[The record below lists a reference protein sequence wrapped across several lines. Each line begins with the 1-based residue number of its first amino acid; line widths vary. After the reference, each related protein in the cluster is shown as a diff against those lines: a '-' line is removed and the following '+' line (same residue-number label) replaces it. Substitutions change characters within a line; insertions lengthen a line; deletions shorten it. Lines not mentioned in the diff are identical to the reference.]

1 MNNLCILTH
10 THSDCKDIWSL
21 YSSKIQRHVGLRH
34 VVVSNYFI
42 EDNSLIYQFQYDDKQ
57 PFSKRLEY
65 ALEKI
70 PHDYILFMLEDYIPY
85 ADVNTEFLSD
95 SIIKMESDKNIG
107 FIRLLQ
113 SGAHK
118 LCDYD
123 NIFYIIHPDEYY
135 LFSTQ
140 ATIWR
145 RSVLLDLVKSC
156 EIKTVRNEPETSPFL
171 KKLNNI
177 GLCTNEKGRQVGGH
191 FDSVYLPYIAT
202 ACVAGKWNISEYP
215 ILSDM
220 LAEFDIDPNLRGTR

>member
-1 MNNLCILTH
+1 MNNLCVLTH
-10 THSDCKDIWSL
+10 THSDCKDIWPL
-21 YSSKIQRHVGLRH
+21 YSAKMQKHVGLRH
-34 VVVSNYFI
+34 VAVSNYFI
-42 EDNSLIYQFQYDDKQ
+42 EDDSLIYQFQYDDNQ
-57 PFSKRLEY
+57 LFSERLEY

-70 PHDYILFMLEDYIPY
+70 PDEYILFMLEDYIPY
-85 ADVNTEFLSD
+85 ADIDTNFISSSLV
-95 SIIKMESDKNIG
+95 KMDLDRNIG

-113 SGAHK
+113 SGAYK

-123 NIFYIIHPDEYY
+123 DKLYVIHPDEYY

-145 RSVLLDLVKSC
+145 RTVLLDLVKSC

-171 KKLNNI
+171 KKLNKI
-177 GLCTNEKGRQVGGH
+177 GLCTNKKGNSVGGH

-215 ILSDM
+215 MLFDM
-220 LAEFDIDPNLRGTR
+220 LKEFKIDLNLRGIR